1 MVQDYVAVYSERRD
15 YMYRRLRSLGFEIF
29 GGNGGYMCWVDVT
42 SGSGLSA
49 AEFQLGLLK
58 VAGVQLGGMGW
69 NDRTGREPPPP
80 PRALAALPLG
90 LLRLRCRAGYMR
102 LSFLQP
108 MEKLAVAFD
117 AIEEF
122 TLSLNGGSKL

>member
-1 MVQDYVAVYSERRD
+1 MKGLLAVCAQHAALAAYSGPQQVVQEYVAVYSERRD

-69 NDRTGREPPPP
+69 NDRTGREPPPA
-80 PRALAALPLG
+80 RARWLPCL
-90 LLRLRCRAGYMR
+90 
-102 LSFLQP
+102 
-108 MEKLAVAFD
+108 
-117 AIEEF
+117 
-122 TLSLNGGSKL
+122 

>member
-80 PRALAALPLG
+80 PARAGCPAPGVAKIAVPSRLHEAQLLAAYG
-90 LLRLRCRAGYMR
+90 
-102 LSFLQP
+102 
-108 MEKLAVAFD
+108 EV
-117 AIEEF
+117 
-122 TLSLNGGSKL
+122 GGGV